1 MAAQEH
7 PRALAELDRL
17 LDDFDAPT
25 IAGYL
30 RDLWRSHLLNSDGYN
45 PADLCGI
52 FDMIEQ
58 INRVAKTRERERQ
71 APAP

>member
-58 INRVAKTRERERQ
+58 INRVAQTRERERQ

>member
-7 PRALAELDRL
+7 LRALAELDRL

-52 FDMIEQ
+52 FDMIEG
-58 INRVAKTRERERQ
+58 INRVAKARETERET
-71 APAP
+71 PAP